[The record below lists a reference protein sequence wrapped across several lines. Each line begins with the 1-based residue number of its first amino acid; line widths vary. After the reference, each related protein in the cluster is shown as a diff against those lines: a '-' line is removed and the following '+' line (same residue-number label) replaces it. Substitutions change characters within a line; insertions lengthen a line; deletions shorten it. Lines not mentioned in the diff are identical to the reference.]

1 MFFPLSCPLCVCF
14 DAPNK
19 LLIQSKLIPSPT
31 HPTYP
36 TTQLGCY
43 DSHLFN
49 IQGKVS
55 RNMHLQQLGI
65 LQSAFEGLEDA
76 GIPLHEIYRTRT
88 GVFVAAYTAFLPACD
103 GPDETLLRGQ
113 IMSSLA
119 DQVSYFLGTYGP
131 SITLETACSSSLV
144 AIAMAVASLQQG
156 DCDTALVTGLNYL
169 NEKDFHLSLQACG
182 VMVQGPTSHPFD
194 EDGAK
199 GYIRGEGMGTIV
211 LRRLAD
217 AEQRGDRILCK
228 VLRAI
233 AASAGPSDNA
243 LEGPGRVYEQPCPYG
258 MREMFSRVYKC
269 AGVPL
274 GKLHYMECHA
284 TGTAVGDVIELQAIG
299 DVFGDSHDLNANP
312 LRIASVKSNIGHAEV
327 AAGIF
332 SVIKIVQMMKHRIFL
347 PSAGV
352 TCPRKDFEWIKNNM
366 VVQQELEPF
375 PDNEPVTVGVNSFGI
390 GGAYGH
396 VVMQEYKP
404 PVVVRRNLLTSA
416 SSVGALAVE
425 EAAAKGLVFPLSA
438 VSMPHL
444 QLFADRMAKY
454 IKERGP
460 AASLKDLC
468 ATMWIHRSRFQYRK
482 SFVASTTE
490 ELADKLAAFATSGS
504 VDPSGEGRKMQ
515 VAYVFTGQGSQW
527 PGVGKSLMAFP
538 VYRKAVKAAD
548 KLFKAKSGWS
558 ILEKIDTLTA
568 DEMRDTLYAQPISF
582 LVQVGL
588 FELLKFFKVFPDVVV
603 GHSAGEVA
611 AAYASGLLTLEEACE
626 VVFHR
631 SAEQQKMAGCGRLM
645 AIGLSE
651 EKIQDI
657 ILGMADVEIACINSP
672 ESVVLASS
680 EERLKEVA
688 DLLPEG
694 TAKAMVPG
702 NIAFHSSRVEPILPA
717 MKARLAFLDKRPK
730 SWGLPYISA
739 VTGKLES
746 NLDSSYWVENVR
758 RPVLFQKA
766 IETIFSQDTCP
777 DVVIEIGPHKTL
789 CSPIAQVLS
798 AMGKS
803 AAVLCPLKKND
814 TCSLRFLEA
823 LGQVFERGITV
834 DCKAWYQEL
843 GYDFEEDMP
852 KHPFIKKRLH
862 ELHPV
867 LKNDMR
873 NGVYTEGPV
882 AGAQKFFDGAFV
894 TEGSDRTYKH
904 MCDHKMGGSAIFPGM
919 FWVEMVLE
927 AVKGAPIT
935 LTNVEFKSMLKIPAA
950 SSGENPALIALNF
963 TEEQDGVRSFVVRSC
978 PSREKWDEDPVLVE
992 HCTGKVVKSELLNE
1006 DGSLRQGFKPEA
1018 YGLLA
1023 ELDLKDIGKSGL
1035 DELIT
1040 RHSQCE
1046 HASTENFYGTH
1057 CVEGQ
1062 MEYLE
1067 TFQLVESVHVD
1078 PKTMSIL
1085 GKLNYDNAA
1094 WEKSGGVFGVQLLDA
1109 ILHQTLILA
1118 THSAIYYAGG
1128 FDACHF
1134 IRTPATKELYVHFT
1148 LDKYRLQIGRK
1159 KKVGDFAL
1167 YDGTGQLVLYMQGFF
1182 TVFGSFTDNYKLC
1195 DLLWQPFE
1203 APALPTEKA
1212 LHAHSLEALTH
1223 TADWTAADNEH
1234 LTSWLVEKL
1243 RSNGALEVP
1252 APLADLDA
1260 AKAKK
1265 GKGKEIVPLVR
1276 KVFEALEARMS
1287 EIQESASK
1295 GKEAVLPKVAKLD
1308 ERAEEL
1314 VKALTFKIQ
1323 EKKKAAVAEG
1333 EEAAEL
1339 LELSADEMKDLV
1351 AASIQHSAE
1360 TGTVAAALKGQAE
1373 AQQKVLGH
1381 NYVFRVFEIA
1391 QEATETVVEALSR
1404 LDLPAH
1410 VTIEYFVG
1418 SHNAGLLK
1426 SLATKVNRRAT
1437 NLRLRRVLINDTLF
1451 NELKDITFE
1460 AVVFDEWTRS
1470 GASAYAEGKSESAAA
1485 NALDSLSSFMQ
1496 PGAPVYV
1503 RGLNDVPLWTALTSL
1518 VSATPLPL
1526 VNALKAEDALADWT
1540 HQFLAQ
1546 GKVSTVKVGTGSL
1559 FMGQQGTAV
1568 AAAPARYL
1576 LVVDKQAEG
1585 EELLKLM
1592 KARNPVAEAE
1602 IILVGEAGKLTDAST
1617 ADDYTALITELLA
1630 PKKVEEVAE
1639 GAAAAAAAA
1648 PAEATEDKGTPFKGV
1663 VFSAGLSDT
1672 SVIGDVGFSRLLK
1685 LGQGLLKNG
1694 DLLKTLRSNE
1704 LAEPASL
1711 WVVTKGAYV
1720 GELRPAQGTVQGMA
1734 TVLCGE
1740 LHDMIT
1746 KHVDVATSN
1755 GKDLGALVDLV
1766 LADAR
1771 EKTYTVVKGVAQV
1784 ARFNAIDKSTAR
1796 ALQVSATD
1804 KLSYFADIKSA
1815 ASVPGEISVTFQ
1827 LRDVPAPKDNEVQI
1841 DIHAAALNFRDVM
1854 IALSLL
1860 PEKSYERSYYGRNLG
1875 LEAAGV
1881 VSAVGKDV
1889 KDLKIGDRVMTG
1901 EPCCFANRLN
1911 APAARVVK
1919 LDERVPF
1926 EDAASLQSVYNTSH
1940 HAMINL
1946 ARIRKGETVLIHSAA
1961 GGIGHAAISIA
1972 KHVGAIIYA
1981 TAGSD
1986 EKRQLVKDMGVDF
1999 VYNSRN
2005 VGWFDD
2011 LMRDTKG
2018 QGVDVVLNSLA
2029 GKHQRLGVQALRSSG
2044 RFLEIGKMDIFD
2056 NNGLPLL
2063 AFRKNI
2069 SFFAIDMDRL
2079 ALDDPAQ
2086 TAEIGREVGRHFME
2100 GHYHKL
2106 PIESFP
2112 MDKMREALEFMKTGK
2127 HVGKVVLTNYL
2138 KDEKTGK
2145 LNPCSVTVEKPQNIF
2160 HADATYL
2167 VTGGAGGFGS
2177 KLVRYA
2183 YYNGARSFLITTRS
2197 TDTEKV
2203 RGMFRDILDDPA
2215 VKMEVMTIDTA
2226 SEEEMK
2232 KLTDRAH
2239 KISPPVKSIFHVAGV
2254 SVDIVLP
2261 EMKPEDFYEVA
2272 NCKALGAWLLH
2283 KETLDLPIENF
2294 VVVSSIASL
2303 IGGLGMSSYAS
2314 SNAYLDALMRTR
2326 RSKGLPGAAFNMSS
2340 LSDVGI
2346 LANNL
2351 SARKF
2356 QLKMGVE
2363 YITSFRA
2370 LQELEMGL
2378 VAGMNPII
2386 TMFFKEKT
2394 RTMFPFQAPWS
2405 HQLGEALT
2413 LGAVAA
2419 KGDFMTTKE
2428 IAAFLSEEIKE
2439 ITGAAEVLTTSQLVT
2454 LGLDSFGFV
2463 ELGGRIKKHFGIE
2476 VSSVKMSPDNTLED
2490 VSKIIYKLQSRGS
2503 SDKKGGE
2510 GGAVGENSDEMVVLH
2525 NKAEMNSMIA
2535 TLFEEDDAA
2544 APTKSFQLSS
2554 LSSGAKLL
2562 FGATGLTGAHLLR
2575 YLIKAGVPKVFCVVR
2590 GSTAQGGLARIEKAM
2605 RLLKIWKPCFAASIV
2620 AIPGD
2625 MASPN
2630 FGLKPEIYS
2639 RLVHEVDT
2647 IVHAGGSRKW
2657 HMDTESVACN
2667 ISGLMNVITLARKSN
2682 ASVHYVSSG
2691 WLDAEEAATDKD
2703 REILRSMPYVQ
2714 IKRRAEDILH
2724 FAARHYKLAC
2734 FAHRIPLISVNTK
2747 GGFTGDFIAFSVMQ
2761 SLYECHMMP
2770 KEMCE
2775 KSCYPIMPADLAAKY
2790 IVRQMSRAPRKT
2802 NGSALLYSAAAFSEI
2817 VSTQKLAEWVEELK
2831 GIKID
2836 RTASMKQVKDYYAKR
2851 LVNEVQDMQASFT
2864 DFLGALGRASERL
2877 RLQVR
2882 RESSVR
2888 HLVDKAL
2895 YYNPKVLPS
2904 ELLKEY
2910 IKDHPEVLLMEQ
2922 AWFADEEE
2930 EAEAEAAA
2938 VEETA
2943 APTPLG
2949 AKHAPASQIEE
2960 VILPAEGLSVQP

>member
-1 MFFPLSCPLCVCF
+1 MILVFPF
-14 DAPNK
+14 QM
-19 LLIQSKLIPSPT
+19 IQLN
-31 HPTYP
+31 
-36 TTQLGCY
+36 CY

-55 RNMHLQQLGI
+55 RNMHLQQLGV
-65 LQSAFEGLEDA
+65 LQSVFQGLEDA

-199 GYIRGEGMGTIV
+199 GYIRGEGMGTVV
-211 LRRLAD
+211 LRRLVD
-217 AEQRGDRILCK
+217 AEQHGDRILCK

-233 AASAGPSDNA
+233 AASAGPADNA

-269 AGVPL
+269 ANVPL
-274 GKLHYMECHA
+274 EKLHYMECHA

-299 DVFGDSHDLNANP
+299 DVFGDSHELRKNP

-332 SVIKIVQMMKHRIFL
+332 SVIKIVQMMKHRTFL

-352 TCPRKDFEWIKNNM
+352 TCPRKDFEWVKHNM
-366 VVQQELEPF
+366 VIQQECEPF

-396 VVMQEYKP
+396 VVMQEYKKVEP
-404 PVVVRRNLLTSA
+404 VRRAVLTSA
-416 SSVGALAVE
+416 SSLWALPAE
-425 EAAAKGLVFPLSA
+425 DAAAKGLVFPLSA

-460 AASLKDLC
+460 AISLKDLC

-482 SFVASTTE
+482 SFVASTTQ
-490 ELADKLAAFATSGS
+490 ELAEKLAAFASSGNTE
-504 VDPSGEGRKMQ
+504 PSGEGRKMQ

-527 PGVGKSLMAFP
+527 PGVGKTLMAFP

-548 KLFKAKSGWS
+548 KLFKSKSGWS
-558 ILEKIDTLTA
+558 ILEKIDTLSA

-588 FELLKFFKVFPDVVV
+588 YELLKFFKVFPDVVV

-626 VVFHR
+626 VVYHR

-645 AIGLSE
+645 AVGLSE

-657 ILGMADVEIACINSP
+657 IRGMADVEIACVNSP

-680 EERLKEVA
+680 EERLKEVGE
-688 DLLPEG
+688 LLPEG
-694 TAKAMVPG
+694 TQKAMVPG

-730 SWGLPYISA
+730 TWGLPYVSA

-746 NLDSSYWVENVR
+746 KLDSNYWVDNVR

-777 DVVIEIGPHKTL
+777 DIVIEIGPHKTL

-798 AMGKS
+798 ALGKS
-803 AAVLCPLKKND
+803 ATVLCPLKRND
-814 TCSLRFLEA
+814 TCSLRFLES
-823 LGQVFERGITV
+823 LGQVFEKGLMV
-834 DCKAWYQEL
+834 DCKAWYQDL
-843 GYDFEEDMP
+843 GYNFEEDLP

-862 ELHPV
+862 EMHPV

-873 NGVYTEGPV
+873 NGVYIDGPV
-882 AGAQKFFDGAFV
+882 AGVQKFFDGAYV
-894 TEGSDRTYKH
+894 SEVSDRTYKQ
-904 MCDHKMGGSAIFPGM
+904 MCDHKMGGQAIFPGM
-919 FWVEMVLE
+919 FFVEMVLE

-935 LTNVEFKSMLKIPAA
+935 LTNVEFKSMLKIPSA
-950 SSGENPALIALNF
+950 SSGENPSLVALNF
-963 TEEQDGVRSFVVRSC
+963 AEEQDGIRSFVVRSC
-978 PSREKWDEDPVLVE
+978 PTREKWDEEPVLVE
-992 HCTGKVVKSELLNE
+992 HCTGKVIKTDLFQE
-1006 DGSLRQGFKPEA
+1006 DGSIRSGFKPEA

-1023 ELDLKDIGKSGL
+1023 DINLKDIGEDGL
-1035 DELIT
+1035 KNLIG
-1040 RHSQCE
+1040 RHTQCE
-1046 HASTENFYGTH
+1046 HSSTENFYGTH

-1067 TFQLVESVHVD
+1067 SFQLVESVHVD

-1085 GKLNYDNAA
+1085 GKLNYDNEA
-1094 WEKSGGVFGVQLLDA
+1094 WEKKGGIFGVQLLDA
-1109 ILHQTLILA
+1109 LLHQTLILA

-1134 IRTPATKELYVHFT
+1134 LRQPATKELYVYFT

-1167 YDGTGQLVLYMQGFF
+1167 YDGTGQLVLFMQGFF
-1182 TVFGSFTDNYKLC
+1182 TVFASFTDNYKLC
-1195 DLLWQPFE
+1195 DLLWQPFAAPEMTTE
-1203 APALPTEKA
+1203 AA
-1212 LHAHSLEALTH
+1212 LHAYAKEALTH
-1223 TADWTAADNEH
+1223 TEAWTAADNDR
-1234 LTSWLVEKL
+1234 LTSWLIEQL
-1243 RSNGALEVP
+1243 RANGALELP
-1252 APLADLDA
+1252 APAVEDA
-1260 AKAKK
+1260 KPKK
-1265 GKGKEIVPLVR
+1265 GKGKEAVPLVR
-1276 KVFEALEARMS
+1276 KVLEALEARMS
-1287 EIQESASK
+1287 EIQESTEESK
-1295 GKEAVLPKVAKLD
+1295 KSVALPTIAKLD
-1308 ERAEEL
+1308 ERASEL
-1314 VKALTFKIQ
+1314 IKALVAKIKE
-1323 EKKKAAVAEG
+1323 EKEAAKPVTEADDEDADESDFVQITAEEMKELTSAAIQLPAETLAVAT
-1333 EEAAEL
+1333 
-1339 LELSADEMKDLV
+1339 S
-1351 AASIQHSAE
+1351 
-1360 TGTVAAALKGQAE
+1360 LKMQAE
-1373 AQQKVLGH
+1373 KQQQLLGH

-1391 QEATETVVEALSR
+1391 QEATETVVEAFSR
-1404 LDLPAH
+1404 LDLPSNII
-1410 VTIEYFVG
+1410 VEYFVG

-1426 SLATKVNRRAT
+1426 SLATKVNRKAT
-1437 NLRLRRVLINDTLF
+1437 NVRLRRVLINDTLF

-1470 GASAYAEGKSESAAA
+1470 GAAAFMEGKLEAPVA
-1485 NALDSLSSFMQ
+1485 NAVEAVRSFMM
-1496 PGAPVYV
+1496 PGAPIYV
-1503 RGLNDVPLWTALTSL
+1503 RGLNNIPLWTALTSL

-1526 VNALKAEDALADWT
+1526 TNALPAEEALAEWT
-1540 HQFLAQ
+1540 QLFLVQGEVHQ
-1546 GKVSTVKVGTGSL
+1546 VKVGAGTL
-1559 FMGQQGTAV
+1559 LMGRLTVPAP
-1568 AAAPARYL
+1568 AAPARYL
-1576 LVVDKQAEG
+1576 LVVDEQGEG
-1585 EELLKLM
+1585 EEMLRRMQAL
-1592 KARNPVAEAE
+1592 NPAAEAE
-1602 IILVGEAGKLTDAST
+1602 IILVGEKGKMTDKST
-1617 ADDYTALITELLA
+1617 SDDYATLIAELLA
-1630 PKKVEEVAE
+1630 PNKVEEVSEATS
-1639 GAAAAAAAA
+1639 AV
-1648 PAEATEDKGTPFKGV
+1648 PAEEESEEPVASPFKGV
-1663 VFSAGLSDT
+1663 VFSAGLNDS
-1672 SVIGDVGFSRLLK
+1672 SVIGDVAFSRLLK
-1685 LGQGLLKNG
+1685 LGQALLKNG
-1694 DLLKTLRSNE
+1694 DLLKSLRENE
-1704 LAEPASL
+1704 VAEPASL

-1720 GELRPAQGTVQGMA
+1720 GELHPAQGSVQGMA

-1740 LHDMIT
+1740 LHDMVT
-1746 KHVDVATSN
+1746 KHVDLASSS
-1755 GKDLGALVDLV
+1755 GKDLAALAELV

-1771 EKTYTVVKGVAQV
+1771 EKSYTVVEGVAQV
-1784 ARFNAIDKSTAR
+1784 ARFNAIDKTDAR

-1804 KLSYFADIKSA
+1804 KLCYYADIKSA
-1815 ASVPGEISVTFQ
+1815 ASVPGEIGVTFQ
-1827 LRDVPAPKDNEVQI
+1827 LRDVPAPKENEVQI

-1875 LEAAGV
+1875 LEASGV
-1881 VSAVGKDV
+1881 VTAVGKDV
-1889 KDLKIGDRVMTG
+1889 TDLQVGDRVMTG

-1911 APAARVVK
+1911 APASRVVK
-1919 LDERVPF
+1919 LDQRVPF

-1940 HAMINL
+1940 HALINL

-1972 KHVGAIIYA
+1972 KHVGAVIHA
-1981 TAGSD
+1981 TAGTD
-1986 EKRQLVKDMGVDF
+1986 EKRQLVKDMGVEF

-2011 LMRDTKG
+2011 LMRDTNG

-2086 TAEIGREVGRHFME
+2086 TAEIGREVGMHFME
-2100 GHYHKL
+2100 GHYDKL
-2106 PIESFP
+2106 PIVTFP
-2112 MDKMREALEFMKTGK
+2112 MNEIKEALEFMKTGK

-2138 KDEKTGK
+2138 EDKKTGK
-2145 LNPCSVTVEKPQNIF
+2145 VSPCSVTVEKPQNIF

-2197 TDTEKV
+2197 ADTERV
-2203 RGMFRDILDDPA
+2203 RGLFRDILDDA
-2215 VKMEVMTIDTA
+2215 SVKMEVMTVDTG
-2226 SEEEMK
+2226 SEADMK

-2239 KISPPVKSIFHVAGV
+2239 EISPPVKSIFHVAGV

-2272 NCKALGAWLLH
+2272 NCKALGAWHLH
-2283 KETLDLPIENF
+2283 KGTLDLPIENF

-2314 SNAYLDALMRTR
+2314 SNAYLDALMRAR
-2326 RSKGLPGAAFNMSS
+2326 RSQGLPGAAFNMSS

-2394 RTMFPFQAPWS
+2394 RTMFPFQSPWS
-2405 HQLGEALT
+2405 YHLGEALT

-2428 IAAFLSEEIKE
+2428 IAHFLSEEIKE
-2439 ITGAAEVLTTSQLVT
+2439 ITGASEVLITSQLVT

-2510 GGAVGENSDEMVVLH
+2510 TEGEDANQEGMMVLH
-2525 NKAEMNSMIA
+2525 NKAEMNSMIT
-2535 TLFEEDDAA
+2535 TLFEDGEKLVVQ
-2544 APTKSFQLSS
+2544 PLKRGNMSLSS
-2554 LSSGAKLL
+2554 LGSGAKLL

-2575 YLIKAGVPKVFCVVR
+2575 YLIKAGIPKVFCVVR
-2590 GSTAQGGLARIEKAM
+2590 GATAEGGLARIEKAM
-2605 RLLKIWKPCFAASIV
+2605 RLLKIWKPSFAAHIV
-2620 AIPGD
+2620 ALPGD

-2630 FGLKPEIYS
+2630 FGLKPELYA
-2639 RLVHEVDT
+2639 RLVLEVDAV
-2647 IVHAGGSRKW
+2647 VHAGGSRKW

-2667 ISGLMNVITLARKSN
+2667 ISGLMNIITLARKNN

-2703 REILRSMPYVQ
+2703 REVLRAMPYVQ

-2724 FAARHYKLAC
+2724 FAARHYKLNCLAY
-2734 FAHRIPLISVNTK
+2734 RIPLISVNTK
-2747 GGFTGDFIAFSVMQ
+2747 GGFTGDFVAFSVMQ
-2761 SLYECHMMP
+2761 TLSESHMMP

-2775 KSCYPIMPADLAAKY
+2775 KSCYPIMPADMAAKY

-2802 NGSALLYSAAAFSEI
+2802 NGHALLYSAAAYSEI
-2817 VSTQKLAEWVEELK
+2817 ISTQKLGEWVEELQ

-2836 RTASMKQVKDYYAKR
+2836 RLASMDNMKEYYRKR
-2851 LVNEVQDMQASFT
+2851 LVPQVLDMQASFT
-2864 DFLGALGRASERL
+2864 DFLAALGRASERL
-2877 RLQVR
+2877 RQQVR
-2882 RESSVR
+2882 RESTVR
-2888 HLVDKAL
+2888 NLVDKAL
-2895 YYNPKVLPS
+2895 FYNPKVLPS

-2910 IKDHPEVLLMEQ
+2910 VRDHPEVLLMEQ
-2922 AWFADEEE
+2922 AWFKDEDEEE
-2930 EAEAEAAA
+2930 EEDAGAHPEADLGDKQVNGIITEEA
-2938 VEETA
+2938 
-2943 APTPLG
+2943 LG
-2949 AKHAPASQIEE
+2949 HQL
-2960 VILPAEGLSVQP
+2960 VR

>member
-1 MFFPLSCPLCVCF
+1 
-14 DAPNK
+14 
-19 LLIQSKLIPSPT
+19 
-31 HPTYP
+31 
-36 TTQLGCY
+36 
-43 DSHLFN
+43 
-49 IQGKVS
+49 
-55 RNMHLQQLGI
+55 MHLQQLGV

-88 GVFVAAYTAFLPACD
+88 GIFVAAYTAFLPACD

-217 AEQRGDRILCK
+217 AEARGDRILCK

-233 AASAGPSDNA
+233 AASAGPADNA
-243 LEGPGRVYEQPCPYG
+243 VEGPGRVYEQVRVFLCVSMCVCVCVHMHLSNPSHHMVDQHQNSPLHPTPPSSTQKQPCPYG

-299 DVFGDSHDLNANP
+299 DVFGDSHDAAKNP

-332 SVIKIVQMMKHRIFL
+332 SVIKIVQMMKHRTFL

-352 TCPRKDFEWIKNNM
+352 TCPRKDFEWVKHNM
-366 VVQQELEPF
+366 VIQQECEPF
-375 PDNEPVTVGVNSFGI
+375 PDDEPVTVGVNSFGI

-396 VVMQEYKP
+396 VVMQEYKAP
-404 PVVVRRNLLTSA
+404 EAVRRNLLISSTAA
-416 SSVGALAVE
+416 SMYALPVE
-425 EAAAKGLVFPLSA
+425 ETAAKGLVFPLSA

-444 QLFADRMAKY
+444 QLFADRMATY
-454 IKERGP
+454 IKERG
-460 AASLKDLC
+460 ASASLKDLC

-482 SFVASTTE
+482 TFVASTTE
-490 ELADKLAAFATSGS
+490 ELAEKLAAFAASGS

-558 ILEKIDTLTA
+558 ILEKIDALTA

-626 VVFHR
+626 VVYHR

-645 AIGLSE
+645 AVGMSE
-651 EKIQDI
+651 EKIQDFI
-657 ILGMADVEIACINSP
+657 RGMADVEIACVNSP

-680 EERLKEVA
+680 EERLKEVG

-694 TAKAMVPG
+694 TQKAMVPG

-730 SWGLPYISA
+730 TWGLPYISA

-823 LGQVFERGITV
+823 LGQIFEKGIQV

-843 GYDFEEDMP
+843 GYAFEEDMP

-862 ELHPV
+862 EMHPV
-867 LKNDMR
+867 LKHDMH
-873 NGVYTEGPV
+873 NGIYLDGPV
-882 AGAQKFFDGAFV
+882 AGNQRCFDGAFV
-894 TEGSDRTYKH
+894 TEASDRTYH
-904 MCDHKMGGSAIFPGM
+904 DMTDHKMGGSAIFPGM
-919 FWVEMVLE
+919 FFVEMVLE
-927 AVKGAPIT
+927 AVKGAPVT

-950 SSGENPALIALNF
+950 SSGENPALVALNF

-978 PSREKWDEDPVLVE
+978 PSREKWDEEPVLVE
-992 HCTGKVVKSELLNE
+992 HCTGKVVKAELLNE
-1006 DGSLRQGFKPEA
+1006 NGSIKEGFKPEA

-1023 ELDLKDIGKSGL
+1023 DLKLKDLGEAGL
-1035 DELIT
+1035 KELIG
-1040 RHSQCE
+1040 RHTQCE

-1067 TFQLVESVHVD
+1067 SFQLVESVHVD

-1085 GKLNYDNAA
+1085 GKLNYDNEA
-1094 WEKSGGVFGVQLLDA
+1094 WEKQGGVLGVQLLDSL
-1109 ILHQTLILA
+1109 LHQTLILA

-1134 IRTPATKELYVHFT
+1134 LRAPATKELYVHFT

-1167 YDGTGQLVLYMQGFF
+1167 YDGTGQLVLFMQGFF
-1182 TVFGSFTDNYKLC
+1182 TVFASFTDNYKLC
-1195 DLLWQPFE
+1195 DLLWQPFA
-1203 APALPTEKA
+1203 APALSTEQA
-1212 LHAHSLEALTH
+1212 LQAYATEALTH
-1223 TADWTAADNEH
+1223 TEGWTAADNDR
-1234 LTSWLVEKL
+1234 LTAWLVEQL
-1243 RSNGALEVP
+1243 RTNGALALP
-1252 APLADLDA
+1252 AAPVADE
-1260 AKAKK
+1260 KAKPK
-1265 GKGKEIVPLVR
+1265 GKGKEVMPLAH
-1276 KVFEALEARMS
+1276 KVLEALEARMA
-1287 EIQESASK
+1287 EIQESASAK
-1295 GKEAVLPKVAKLD
+1295 TLPAVAKLN
-1308 ERAEEL
+1308 ERADEL
-1314 VKALTFKIQ
+1314 VKALVAKIKE
-1323 EKKKAAVAEG
+1323 EKKAVPAPASDDDEDV
-1333 EEAAEL
+1333 EEL
-1339 LELSADEMKDLV
+1339 LELSADEVKDL
-1351 AASIQHSAE
+1351 AATAVQHSAE
-1360 TGTVAAALKGQAE
+1360 TFAVAASLKAQAE
-1373 AQQKVLGH
+1373 AQQQALGH
-1381 NYVFRVFEIA
+1381 NYVFRVFEVA
-1391 QEATETVVEALSR
+1391 QEATETVVEVLSR
-1404 LDLPAH
+1404 MDLPANI
-1410 VTIEYFVG
+1410 TFEYFVG

-1426 SLATKVNRRAT
+1426 SLATKVNRKAT

-1460 AVVFDEWTRS
+1460 ALVLDEWTRS
-1470 GASAYAEGKSESAAA
+1470 GVTAFAEGKAETAAA
-1485 NALDSLSSFMQ
+1485 NALEAFGSFLM
-1496 PGAPVYV
+1496 PGAPIYV
-1503 RGLNDVPLWTALTSL
+1503 RGLNNLPLWTVLVSL
-1518 VSATPLPL
+1518 VSASPLPL
-1526 VNALKAEDALADWT
+1526 VHALSAEEATAEWT
-1540 HQFLAQ
+1540 GLFLTQ
-1546 GKVSTVKVGTGSL
+1546 GEVHTVPVGTGSL
-1559 FMGQQGTAV
+1559 LVGRLATPILAS
-1568 AAAPARYL
+1568 PAKYV
-1576 LVVDKQAEG
+1576 LVVDQQAEG
-1585 EELLKLM
+1585 EELLKLLQ
-1592 KARNPVAEAE
+1592 ARNAAAEAE
-1602 IILVGEAGKLTDAST
+1602 IILVGENGKLTDAST
-1617 ADDYTALITELLA
+1617 ADDYAALLTQLLA
-1630 PKKVEEVAE
+1630 PAKVEEVAE
-1639 GAAAAAAAA
+1639 GEAAAAA
-1648 PAEATEDKGTPFKGV
+1648 PAEEATEAAQGTPFKGV
-1663 VFSAGLSDT
+1663 VFSAGLHDE
-1672 SVIGDVGFSRLLK
+1672 SVIGDVAFSRLLK

-1694 DLLKTLRSNE
+1694 DLLKSLRATE

-1746 KHVDVATSN
+1746 KHVDVATS
-1755 GKDLGALVDLV
+1755 GPKDLRGLADLV
-1766 LADAR
+1766 LTDAR
-1771 EKTYTVVKGVAQV
+1771 EKSYTIVDGVTQV
-1784 ARFNAIDKSTAR
+1784 ARFNAIDKTDAR
-1796 ALQVSATD
+1796 ALQVKATD

-1815 ASVPGEISVTFQ
+1815 ASVPGEIAVTFQ
-1827 LRDVPAPKDNEVQI
+1827 LRDVPLPKDDEVQI

-1875 LEAAGV
+1875 LEASGV
-1881 VSAVGKDV
+1881 VSKVGKNV
-1889 KDLKIGDRVMTG
+1889 KDLKVGDRVMTG

-1911 APAARVVK
+1911 APASRVVK
-1919 LDERVPF
+1919 LDARVPF

-1940 HAMINL
+1940 HALINL
-1946 ARIRKGETVLIHSAA
+1946 ARIRKGESVLIHSAA

-1972 KHVGAIIYA
+1972 KHVGAVIYA

-2011 LMRDTKG
+2011 LMKDTNG
-2018 QGVDVVLNSLA
+2018 LGVDVVLNSLA

-2086 TAEIGREVGRHFME
+2086 TAEIGREVGRHFE
-2100 GHYHKL
+2100 AGHYHKL

-2112 MDKMREALEFMKTGK
+2112 MNQMREALEFMKTGK
-2127 HVGKVVLTNYL
+2127 HVGKVVLTNYTT
-2138 KDEKTGK
+2138 DAATGATT
-2145 LNPCSVTVEKPQNIF
+2145 PVAVTVEKPQGVF

-2167 VTGGAGGFGS
+2167 ITGGAGGFGS

-2183 YYNGARSFLITTRS
+2183 YYNGARHFLITTRS
-2197 TDTEKV
+2197 TDTEKI
-2203 RGMFRDILDDPA
+2203 RGLFRDILDNAD
-2215 VKMEVMTIDTA
+2215 VTIEVMTVDTA
-2226 SEEEMK
+2226 SEADMK
-2232 KLTDRAH
+2232 RLTDRAH
-2239 KISPPVKSIFHVAGV
+2239 AVSPPVKSIFHVAGV

-2283 KETLDLPIENF
+2283 KETLDLPLENF

-2326 RSKGLPGAAFNMSS
+2326 RAAGRPGAAFNMSS

-2351 SARKF
+2351 AARKF

-2405 HQLGEALT
+2405 HHLGEALT

-2490 VSKIIYKLQSRGS
+2490 VSKIIYKLQSRGGG
-2503 SDKKGGE
+2503 DQKGATAGE
-2510 GGAVGENSDEMVVLH
+2510 GEQQDEMVVLH
-2525 NKAEMNSMIA
+2525 NKAEMNSMIT
-2535 TLFEEDDAA
+2535 TLFEDGEKLVVSR
-2544 APTKSFQLSS
+2544 PGSQRGNLS
-2554 LSSGAKLL
+2554 LSSMGNGAKLL

-2575 YLIKAGVPKVFCVVR
+2575 YLIKAGIPKVYCVVR
-2590 GSTAQGGLARIEKAM
+2590 GATAEGGLARIEKAM
-2605 RLLKIWKPCFAASIV
+2605 RLLKIWKPSFASAIV
-2620 AIPGD
+2620 VLPGD

-2630 FGLKPEIYS
+2630 FGLKPELYA
-2639 RLVHEVDT
+2639 RLVLEVDA

-2667 ISGLMNVITLARKSN
+2667 ISGLMNVITLARKNN

-2691 WLDAEEAATDKD
+2691 WLDAEEAASDSD
-2703 REILRSMPYVQ
+2703 REILRGMPYVQ

-2734 FAHRIPLISVNTK
+2734 FAYRIPLISVNTK

-2770 KEMCE
+2770 REMTD

-2790 IVRQMSRAPRKT
+2790 IVRQMARAPRKT
-2802 NGSALLYSAAAFSEI
+2802 NGSAMLYSAAAYSEI
-2817 VSTQKLAEWVEELK
+2817 VSTQKLGEWVEELK

-2836 RTASMKQVKDYYAKR
+2836 RAATMEQVREYYAKR
-2851 LVNEVQDMQASFT
+2851 LVPEVVDMQSGFT
-2864 DFLGALGRASERL
+2864 EFLAALGRASERL

-2882 RESSVR
+2882 KESTVR
-2888 HLVDKAL
+2888 NLVDKAL
-2895 YYNPKVLPS
+2895 FYNPKVLPS

-2930 EAEAEAAA
+2930 EETPEGEGSEEGEARVVHVITEEAVGPIA
-2938 VEETA
+2938 
-2943 APTPLG
+2943 
-2949 AKHAPASQIEE
+2949 
-2960 VILPAEGLSVQP
+2960 LST

>member
-1 MFFPLSCPLCVCF
+1 
-14 DAPNK
+14 
-19 LLIQSKLIPSPT
+19 
-31 HPTYP
+31 
-36 TTQLGCY
+36 
-43 DSHLFN
+43 
-49 IQGKVS
+49 
-55 RNMHLQQLGI
+55 
-65 LQSAFEGLEDA
+65 
-76 GIPLHEIYRTRT
+76 
-88 GVFVAAYTAFLPACD
+88 
-103 GPDETLLRGQ
+103 
-113 IMSSLA
+113 
-119 DQVSYFLGTYGP
+119 
-131 SITLETACSSSLV
+131 
-144 AIAMAVASLQQG
+144 
-156 DCDTALVTGLNYL
+156 
-169 NEKDFHLSLQACG
+169 
-182 VMVQGPTSHPFD
+182 
-194 EDGAK
+194 
-199 GYIRGEGMGTIV
+199 
-211 LRRLAD
+211 
-217 AEQRGDRILCK
+217 
-228 VLRAI
+228 
-233 AASAGPSDNA
+233 
-243 LEGPGRVYEQPCPYG
+243 
-258 MREMFSRVYKC
+258 
-269 AGVPL
+269 
-274 GKLHYMECHA
+274 MECHA

-299 DVFGDSHDLNANP
+299 DVFGDSHDLSGNP

-332 SVIKIVQMMKHRIFL
+332 SVIKIVQMMKHRTFL

-375 PDNEPVTVGVNSFGI
+375 PEDEPVTVGVNSFGI

-396 VVMQEYKP
+396 VVMQEYKAP
-404 PVVVRRNLLTSA
+404 EAVRRNLLTSTAA
-416 SSVGALAVE
+416 SMYALPVE
-425 EAAAKGLVFPLSA
+425 ETAAKGLVFPLSA

-444 QLFADRMAKY
+444 QLFADRMATY
-454 IKERGP
+454 IKERG
-460 AASLKDLC
+460 ASVSLKDLC

-482 SFVASTTE
+482 TFVVSTTE
-490 ELADKLAAFATSGS
+490 ELAEKLAAFAASGS

-548 KLFKAKSGWS
+548 KFFKAKSGWS

-626 VVFHR
+626 VVYHR

-645 AIGLSE
+645 AVGMSE
-651 EKIQDI
+651 EKIQDFI
-657 ILGMADVEIACINSP
+657 RGMADVEIACVNSP

-680 EERLKEVA
+680 EERLKEVG

-694 TAKAMVPG
+694 TQKAMVPG

-730 SWGLPYISA
+730 TWGLPYISA

-803 AAVLCPLKKND
+803 ATVLCPLKKND

-823 LGQVFERGITV
+823 LGQVFEKGIQV

-843 GYDFEEDMP
+843 GYAFEEDMP

-862 ELHPV
+862 EMHPV
-867 LKNDMR
+867 LKHDMH
-873 NGVYTEGPV
+873 NGIYLDGPV
-882 AGAQKFFDGAFV
+882 AGKQRCFDGAFV
-894 TEGSDRTYKH
+894 TEASDRTYKH
-904 MCDHKMGGSAIFPGM
+904 MTDHKMGGSAIFPGM
-919 FWVEMVLE
+919 FFVEMVLE
-927 AVKGAPIT
+927 AVKGAPVT
-935 LTNVEFKSMLKIPAA
+935 LTNVEFKSMLKIPAS
-950 SSGENPALIALNF
+950 SSGENPALIALSF

-978 PSREKWDEDPVLVE
+978 PSREKWDEEPVLVE
-992 HCTGKVVKSELLNE
+992 HCTGKVVKAELMNE
-1006 DGSLRQGFKPEA
+1006 DGSIKDGFKPEA

-1023 ELDLKDIGKSGL
+1023 ELKLKDLGEDGL
-1035 DELIT
+1035 KELIG
-1040 RHSQCE
+1040 RHTQCE
-1046 HASTENFYGTH
+1046 HGSTENFYGTH

-1085 GKLNYDNAA
+1085 GKLNYDNEA
-1094 WEKSGGVFGVQLLDA
+1094 WEKQGGVMGVQLLDA
-1109 ILHQTLILA
+1109 LLHQTLILA

-1134 IRTPATKELYVHFT
+1134 LRAPATKELYVHFT

-1167 YDGTGQLVLYMQGFF
+1167 YDGTGQLVLFMQGFF

-1195 DLLWQPFE
+1195 DLLWQPFAAPELSTE
-1203 APALPTEKA
+1203 AA
-1212 LHAHSLEALTH
+1212 LHGFAKEALAH
-1223 TADWTAADNEH
+1223 TEGWTAADNER
-1234 LTSWLVEKL
+1234 LTAWLVEQL
-1243 RSNGALEVP
+1243 RTNGALALP
-1252 APLADLDA
+1252 APPAEAD
-1260 AKAKK
+1260 AKPK
-1265 GKGKEIVPLVR
+1265 GKGKEVVPLAR
-1276 KVFEALEARMS
+1276 KVLEALEARMA
-1287 EIQESASK
+1287 EIQEFK
-1295 GKEAVLPKVAKLD
+1295 GKAAVALPKVAKLD

-1314 VKALTFKIQ
+1314 VKALTSKIKE
-1323 EKKKAAVAEG
+1323 EKKAKPADDDEDVE
-1333 EEAAEL
+1333 EL
-1339 LELSADEMKDLV
+1339 LSLSADEMKDLLATAV
-1351 AASIQHSAE
+1351 QHSAE
-1360 TGTVAAALKGQAE
+1360 TATVAASLKAQAE
-1373 AQQKVLGH
+1373 AQATKVGH
-1381 NYVFRVFEIA
+1381 AYVFRVFEVA

-1404 LDLPAH
+1404 MDLPANI
-1410 VTIEYFVG
+1410 TFEYFVG

-1426 SLATKVNRRAT
+1426 SLATKVNRKAT

-1470 GASAYAEGKSESAAA
+1470 GAAVYAEGKSESAAA
-1485 NALDSLSSFMQ
+1485 NALEALASFMQ
-1496 PGAPVYV
+1496 PGAPIYV
-1503 RGLNDVPLWTALTSL
+1503 RGLNDVPLWASLTSL
-1518 VSATPLPL
+1518 VSASTLPL
-1526 VNALKAEDALADWT
+1526 VNPLSAEDAAADWK
-1540 HQFLAQ
+1540 QLFLAQ
-1546 GKVSTVKVGTGSL
+1546 GEEHSIKVGAGSL
-1559 FMGQQGTAV
+1559 LVGKLAAPV
-1568 AAAPARYL
+1568 HAAAAKYL

-1585 EELLKLM
+1585 TELLKLL
-1592 KARNPVAEAE
+1592 KARNAAAEAE
-1602 IILVGEAGKLTDAST
+1602 IILVGENGKLTDEST
-1617 ADDYTALITELLA
+1617 ADDYAALLTELLA
-1630 PKKVEEVAE
+1630 PPKVEEVAE
-1639 GAAAAAAAA
+1639 GEAAAAAV
-1648 PAEATEDKGTPFKGV
+1648 PAEEATEAAKGTPFKGV
-1663 VFSAGLSDT
+1663 VFSAGLNDS
-1672 SVIGDVGFSRLLK
+1672 SIIGDVAFSRLLK

-1694 DLLKTLRSNE
+1694 DLLKTLRANE

-1746 KHVDVATSN
+1746 KHVDVATS
-1755 GKDLGALVDLV
+1755 GPKDLAALADLV

-1771 EKTYTVVKGVAQV
+1771 EKSYVVEKGVAQV

-1796 ALQVSATD
+1796 ALEVKATD
-1804 KLSYFADIKSA
+1804 SLSYFAGIKSGA
-1815 ASVPGEISVTFQ
+1815 TAVPGEISVNFQ
-1827 LRDVPAPKDNEVQI
+1827 LREVPAPADNEVQI

-1875 LEAAGV
+1875 LEASGV
-1881 VSAVGKDV
+1881 VCKVGKDV
-1889 KDLKIGDRVMTG
+1889 KDLKVGDRVMTG
-1901 EPCCFANRLN
+1901 EPQCFANRLN
-1911 APAARVVK
+1911 APASRVVK

-1940 HAMINL
+1940 HALINL
-1946 ARIRKGETVLIHSAA
+1946 ARIRKGESVLIHSAA

-1972 KHVGAIIYA
+1972 KHVGAVIYA

-1986 EKRQLVKDMGVDF
+1986 DKRQLVKDMGVDF

-2011 LMRDTKG
+2011 LMKDTDG

-2086 TAEIGREVGRHFME
+2086 TAEIGREVGRHFE
-2100 GHYHKL
+2100 AGHYHKL

-2112 MDKMREALEFMKTGK
+2112 MNQMKEALEFMKTGK

-2138 KDEKTGK
+2138 TAPNGKTT
-2145 LNPCSVTVEKPQNIF
+2145 PVSVTVEKPQNIF

-2197 TDTEKV
+2197 ADTQKV
-2203 RGMFRDILDDPA
+2203 KAMFSDILDNPD
-2215 VKMEVMTIDTA
+2215 VKMEVLTIDTA
-2226 SEEEMK
+2226 SEADMK
-2232 KLTDRAH
+2232 VLTDRAH
-2239 KISPPVKSIFHVAGV
+2239 KIKPAVKSIFHVAGV

-2283 KETLDLPIENF
+2283 KGTLDLPLENF

-2326 RSKGLPGAAFNMSS
+2326 RAAGKPGAAFNMSS

-2351 SARKF
+2351 AARKF

-2370 LQELEMGL
+2370 LEELEMGL

-2490 VSKIIYKLQSRGS
+2490 VSKIIYKLQSRGGG
-2503 SDKKGGE
+2503 DQKGAA
-2510 GGAVGENSDEMVVLH
+2510 GGAEGENQDEMVVLH

-2535 TLFEEDDAA
+2535 TLFEEEEGAVVA
-2544 APTKSFQLSS
+2544 SKGFQLTS
-2554 LSSGAKLL
+2554 LTNGAKLL

-2590 GSTAQGGLARIEKAM
+2590 GATAQGGLARIEKAM
-2605 RLLKIWKPCFAASIV
+2605 RLLKIWKPSFAAHIE
-2620 AIPGD
+2620 ALPGD

-2630 FGLKPEIYS
+2630 FGLKPESYS
-2639 RLVHEVDT
+2639 RLVHEVDA

-2667 ISGLMNVITLARKSN
+2667 ISGLMNVITLARKNN

-2691 WLDAEEAATDKD
+2691 WLDAEEAASDSD
-2703 REILRSMPYVQ
+2703 REILRGMPYVQ

-2734 FAHRIPLISVNTK
+2734 FAYRIPLISVNTK

-2770 KEMCE
+2770 REMTD

-2790 IVRQMSRAPRKT
+2790 IVRQMARAPRKT
-2802 NGSALLYSAAAFSEI
+2802 NGSAMLMSAAAYSEI
-2817 VSTQKLAEWVEELK
+2817 VSTQKLGEWVEELK

-2836 RTASMKQVKDYYAKR
+2836 RAATMEQVREYYAKR
-2851 LVNEVQDMQASFT
+2851 LVPEVVDMQSGFT
-2864 DFLGALGRASERL
+2864 EFLAALGRASERL

-2882 RESSVR
+2882 REASVR
-2888 HLVDKAL
+2888 NLVDKAL

-2930 EAEAEAAA
+2930 EHEEEEEGKEAEEGAASPA
-2938 VEETA
+2938 SA
-2943 APTPLG
+2943 SG
-2949 AKHAPASQIEE
+2949 AKLAQGTRIEE
-2960 VILPAEGLSVQP
+2960 EAQATQVQP

>member
-1 MFFPLSCPLCVCF
+1 
-14 DAPNK
+14 
-19 LLIQSKLIPSPT
+19 
-31 HPTYP
+31 
-36 TTQLGCY
+36 
-43 DSHLFN
+43 
-49 IQGKVS
+49 
-55 RNMHLQQLGI
+55 MHLQQLGV

-76 GIPLHEIYRTRT
+76 GIPLHDIYRTRT
-88 GVFVAAYTAFLPACD
+88 GIFVAAYTAFLPACD

-131 SITLETACSSSLV
+131 SVTLETACSSSLV

-199 GYIRGEGMGTIV
+199 GYIRGEGMGTVV
-211 LRRLAD
+211 LRRMAD
-217 AEQRGDRILCK
+217 AEKHGDRILCK

-233 AASAGPSDNA
+233 AASAGPADNA

-269 AGVPL
+269 ANVPL

-299 DVFGDSHDLNANP
+299 DVFGDSHELRKNP

-332 SVIKIVQMMKHRIFL
+332 SVIKIVQMMKHRSFL

-352 TCPRKDFEWIKNNM
+352 TCPRKDFEWVKHNM
-366 VVQQELEPF
+366 VIQQECEPF

-396 VVMQEYKP
+396 VVMQEYTGP
-404 PVVVRRNLLTSA
+404 EPVRRALLTSA
-416 SSVGALAVE
+416 SSLWALPVE
-425 EAAAKGLVFPLSA
+425 DAAAKGLVFPLSA

-460 AASLKDLC
+460 TISLKDLC

-482 SFVASTTE
+482 SFVASTTQ
-490 ELADKLAAFATSGS
+490 ELAEKLASFASSGNTE
-504 VDPSGEGRKMQ
+504 PSGEGRKMQ

-527 PGVGKSLMAFP
+527 PGVGKTLMAFP

-548 KLFKAKSGWS
+548 KLFKSKSGWS
-558 ILEKIDTLTA
+558 ILEKIDTLSA

-588 FELLKFFKVFPDVVV
+588 YELLKFFKVFPDVVV

-626 VVFHR
+626 VVYHR

-645 AIGLSE
+645 AVGLSE

-657 ILGMADVEIACINSP
+657 IRGMADVEIACVNSP

-680 EERLKEVA
+680 EERLKEVGE
-688 DLLPEG
+688 LLPEG
-694 TAKAMVPG
+694 TQKAMVPG

-717 MKARLAFLDKRPK
+717 MKVRLAFLDKHPK
-730 SWGLPYISA
+730 TWGLPYVSA

-746 NLDSSYWVENVR
+746 KLDSDYWVDNVR

-766 IETIFSQDTCP
+766 IETIFSQDTSP
-777 DVVIEIGPHKTL
+777 DIVIEIGPHKTL

-803 AAVLCPLKKND
+803 AAILCPLKRND

-823 LGQVFERGITV
+823 LGQMFEKGLSV
-834 DCKAWYQEL
+834 DCKRWYQDL
-843 GYDFEEDMP
+843 GYAFDEDLP

-873 NGVYTEGPV
+873 NGLYIDGPV
-882 AGAQKFFDGAFV
+882 AGVQKFFDGAFV
-894 TEGSDRTYKH
+894 SEVSDRTYKQ
-904 MCDHKMGGSAIFPGM
+904 MCDHKMGGQAIFPGM
-919 FWVEMVLE
+919 FFVEMVLE
-927 AVKGAPIT
+927 AVKGTPIT
-935 LTNVEFKSMLKIPAA
+935 LTDVEFKSMLKIPSA
-950 SSGENPALIALNF
+950 SSGENPSLIALNF
-963 TEEQDGVRSFVVRSC
+963 AEEQDGIRSFVVRSC
-978 PSREKWDEDPVLVE
+978 PTREKWDEEPVLVE
-992 HCTGKVVKSELLNE
+992 HCTGKVVKADLLNE
-1006 DGSLRQGFKPEA
+1006 DGSIKDGFKPEA

-1023 ELDLKDIGKSGL
+1023 GLELKDIGDGGL
-1035 DELIT
+1035 KDLIG
-1040 RHSQCE
+1040 RHTQCE
-1046 HASTENFYGTH
+1046 HSSTENFYGTH

-1067 TFQLVESVHVD
+1067 SFQLVESVHVD

-1085 GKLNYDNAA
+1085 GKLNYDNEA
-1094 WEKSGGVFGVQLLDA
+1094 WEKKGGIFGVQLLDA
-1109 ILHQTLILA
+1109 LLHQTLILA

-1134 IRTPATKELYVHFT
+1134 LRQPATKELYVYFT

-1167 YDGTGQLVLYMQGFF
+1167 YDGTGRLILYMQGFY
-1182 TVFGSFTDNYKLC
+1182 TVFASFSDNYKLC
-1195 DLLWQPFE
+1195 DLLWQPFA
-1203 APALPTEKA
+1203 APMPPPANELMAYSE
-1212 LHAHSLEALTH
+1212 EALAH
-1223 TADWTAADNEH
+1223 TADWTSSDNSRM
-1234 LTSWLVEKL
+1234 TAWLVERL
-1243 RSNGALEVP
+1243 RSNGALELP
-1252 APLADLDA
+1252 APVGDAHAD
-1260 AKAKK
+1260 KSKK
-1265 GKGKEIVPLVR
+1265 VKEVVPFVR
-1276 KVFEALEARMS
+1276 KVLEALEARLS
-1287 EIQESASK
+1287 EVHDSAITDK
-1295 GKEAVLPKVAKLD
+1295 LPAIPKIANLH
-1308 ERAEEL
+1308 ERPEEL
-1314 VKALTFKIQ
+1314 VKTLTLKIQ
-1323 EKKKAAVAEG
+1323 EKKVPA
-1333 EEAAEL
+1333 
-1339 LELSADEMKDLV
+1339 ADEGGADLV
-1351 AASIQHSAE
+1351 ELTADEIKELVATSVQRSAE
-1360 TGTVAAALKGQAE
+1360 TATVAAALKAQME
-1373 AQQKVLGH
+1373 AQLRLLEH
-1381 NYVFRVFEIA
+1381 NCVFRVFEIA

-1404 LDLPAH
+1404 LELPAH
-1410 VTIEYFVG
+1410 IIVEYFVG
-1418 SHNAGLLK
+1418 SRNSGLLK
-1426 SLATKVNRRAT
+1426 SLATKINRRAT
-1437 NLRLRRVLINDTLF
+1437 NIRLRRVLINDMLF
-1451 NELKDITFE
+1451 NEIKDITFE

-1470 GASAYAEGKSESAAA
+1470 GAAAYAEGRFESPAA
-1485 NALDSLSSFMQ
+1485 NALEALRTFMM
-1496 PGAPVYV
+1496 PGAPVFV
-1503 RGLNDVPLWTALTSL
+1503 RGLYDLPLWVPLISL
-1518 VSATPLPL
+1518 ASASQLPL
-1526 VNALKAEDALADWT
+1526 INTLSAEEAVADWT
-1540 HQFLAQ
+1540 QQLLAH
-1546 GKVSTVKVGTGSL
+1546 GKVHSTEVGATCVLIGE
-1559 FMGQQGTAV
+1559 QG
-1568 AAAPARYL
+1568 PALPRASSRYL
-1576 LVVDKQAEG
+1576 LFVDKQSHG
-1585 EELLKLM
+1585 EEFGRLLRLDH
-1592 KARNPVAEAE
+1592 ALAEAE
-1602 IILVGEAGKLTDAST
+1602 VVLVGESGQLTDEST
-1617 ADDYTALITELLA
+1617 ADDYAALLA
-1630 PKKVEEVAE
+1630 KVLAPQTGEELPE
-1639 GAAAAAAAA
+1639 GGDIAH
-1648 PAEATEDKGTPFKGV
+1648 EEEDVPNGTPFKGV
-1663 VFSAGLSDT
+1663 IFFAGLHDT
-1672 SVIGDVGFSRLLK
+1672 SVIGDVAFSRLLK
-1685 LGQGLLKNG
+1685 LAQGLLKNG
-1694 DLLKTLRSNE
+1694 DLLKTLRGSE
-1704 LAEPASL
+1704 LAEPNSL
-1711 WVVTKGAYV
+1711 WVITKGAYV
-1720 GELRPAQGTVQGMA
+1720 GDVCPAQGTVQGLA

-1740 LHDMIT
+1740 LPDMVT
-1746 KHVDVATSN
+1746 KHVDLASSN
-1755 GKDLGALVDLV
+1755 SKDMRCLSKLVVEDS
-1766 LADAR
+1766 R
-1771 EKTYTVVKGVAQV
+1771 EKSYTVMNGAAQV
-1784 ARFNAIDKSTAR
+1784 ARFNAMDKTNAR
-1796 ALQVSATD
+1796 AMQVLATD
-1804 KLSYFADIKSA
+1804 PKLSYFADITSA
-1815 ASVPGEISVTFQ
+1815 ASVPGEINVTYQ
-1827 LRDVPAPKDNEVQI
+1827 LRDVPPPKENEVQI
-1841 DIHAAALNFRDVM
+1841 DICAAALNFRDVM

-1875 LEAAGV
+1875 LEASGV
-1881 VSAVGKDV
+1881 VSAIGRDV
-1889 KDLKIGDRVMTG
+1889 KDLKVGDRVMTG
-1901 EPCCFANRLN
+1901 EPRCFANRLN
-1911 APAARVVK
+1911 APASRVVK
-1919 LDERVPF
+1919 LDQRVPF

-1940 HAMINL
+1940 HALINL

-1972 KHVGAIIYA
+1972 KHVGAVIYA
-1981 TAGSD
+1981 TAGTD
-1986 EKRQLVKDMGVDF
+1986 EKRQLVKDMGVEF

-2011 LMRDTKG
+2011 LMRDTNG

-2086 TAEIGREVGRHFME
+2086 TAEIGREVGMHFME
-2100 GHYHKL
+2100 GHYDKL
-2106 PIESFP
+2106 PIMTFP
-2112 MDKMREALEFMKTGK
+2112 MNEMREALEFMKTGK

-2138 KDEKTGK
+2138 EDKKTGK
-2145 LNPCSVTVEKPQNIF
+2145 VSPCSVTVEKPQNIF

-2197 TDTEKV
+2197 ADTERV
-2203 RGMFRDILDDPA
+2203 RGLFQDILDDA
-2215 VKMEVMTIDTA
+2215 SVKMEVMTVDTG
-2226 SEEEMK
+2226 SEADMK

-2239 KISPPVKSIFHVAGV
+2239 EISPPVKSIFHVAGV

-2261 EMKPEDFYEVA
+2261 EMKPENFYEVA
-2272 NCKALGAWLLH
+2272 NCKALGALLLH
-2283 KETLDLPIENF
+2283 KGTLDLPIENF

-2314 SNAYLDALMRTR
+2314 SNAYLDALMRAR
-2326 RSKGLPGAAFNMSS
+2326 RCQGLPGAAFNMSS

-2394 RTMFPFQAPWS
+2394 RTMFPFQSPWS
-2405 HQLGEALT
+2405 YHLGEALT

-2428 IAAFLSEEIKE
+2428 IAHFLSEEIKE
-2439 ITGAAEVLTTSQLVT
+2439 ITGASEVLVTSQLVT

-2503 SDKKGGE
+2503 NDKKGGE
-2510 GGAVGENSDEMVVLH
+2510 TADENDNHEEMMVLH
-2525 NKAEMNSMIA
+2525 NKAEMNSMLA
-2535 TLFEEDDAA
+2535 TLFEEDGDAA
-2544 APTKSFQLSS
+2544 NNHKAFHLRPLTSS
-2554 LSSGAKLL
+2554 AKLL
-2562 FGATGLTGAHLLR
+2562 FGATGLTGSHLLR
-2575 YLIKAGVPKVFCVVR
+2575 YMIKAGVPKVFCIVR
-2590 GSTAQGGLARIEKAM
+2590 GSTSEGGVARIEKTM
-2605 RLLKIWKPCFAASIV
+2605 RLLKIWKPSFAANIV
-2620 AIPGD
+2620 VIPGD
-2625 MASPN
+2625 MALTN
-2630 FGLKPEIYS
+2630 FGIKPDMYA
-2639 RLVHEVDT
+2639 RLVHEVDA
-2647 IVHAGGSRKW
+2647 VMHAGGSRKW

-2667 ISGLMNVITLARKSN
+2667 ISGLMNIITLARKNN

-2691 WLDAEEAATDKD
+2691 WLDAEEAATESD
-2703 REILRSMPYVQ
+2703 RAILRGMPYVQ

-2734 FAHRIPLISVNTK
+2734 FAYRIPLISVNTK
-2747 GGFTGDFIAFSVMQ
+2747 CGFTGDFVAFSVMQ
-2761 SLYECHMMP
+2761 TLYESRMMP
-2770 KEMCE
+2770 KDMCE
-2775 KSCYPIMPADLAAKY
+2775 SSCYPIMPADFAAKY
-2790 IVRQMSRAPRKT
+2790 VVRQMSRAPRKT
-2802 NGSALLYSAAAFSEI
+2802 NGKAFLYSASAFSEI
-2817 VSTQKLAEWVEELK
+2817 VSTEKLAEWVEELK
-2831 GIKID
+2831 NVKIS
-2836 RTASMKQVKDYYAKR
+2836 RTATMEQVKEYYAKR

-2864 DFLGALGRASERL
+2864 DFLVALGRASERL

-2882 RESSVR
+2882 RESSLR
-2888 HLVDKAL
+2888 FLVDKAL
-2895 YYNPKVLPS
+2895 YFNTKVPPS
-2904 ELLKEY
+2904 ELLRDY
-2910 IKDHPEVLLMEQ
+2910 IKNHPEVLLMEQ
-2922 AWFADEEE
+2922 AWFVDEEE
-2930 EAEAEAAA
+2930 DEGRDAE
-2938 VEETA
+2938 
-2943 APTPLG
+2943 
-2949 AKHAPASQIEE
+2949 
-2960 VILPAEGLSVQP
+2960 EGPGKDHPPGRDVA